1 MVRQGS
7 VFLALQLVLLHSIRP
22 IEQVATLSPQ
32 DDHTLTALF
41 PKLLRGLQHNVCHM
55 RQTQGKQVHVISS
68 ILYRFEIF
76 GAL

>member
-22 IEQVATLSPQ
+22 IEQVATLSPM
-32 DDHTLTALF
+32 DDHTLTAPF
-41 PKLLRGLQHNVCHM
+41 PKLLKGLQHNVCHM
-55 RQTQGKQVHVISS
+55 RQTQGKQVISS